1 MKRLFVYSALSVL
14 FAVACGR
21 QESME
26 ELTDRVFERAAAQFI
41 VLDVKVDSAA
51 VAEGVE
57 MLYPR

>member
-41 VLDVKVDSAA
+41 VLDVKVDSSA
-51 VAEGVE
+51 VA
-57 MLYPR
+57 